1 MYFKSVDFS
10 TYSSIKIGQPTKVLI
25 LERDDDIP
33 TDRYLVGGANNLLI
47 SPTPP
52 PLMMLGKDFATI
64 DLEDT
69 ILTVGCAMPIGRI
82 LSFAKR
88 RNIAGFEFFAKLP
101 SSLGGMLAMNAGVKN
116 YEVFNILHSVN
127 IDGRWIE
134 RDEIEYGYRYARL
147 NGVALEA
154 RFEIGYGFNY
164 SLLDE
169 LIKLRNNQPKEPSA
183 GSAFKN
189 PQDDY
194 AGRLIEAVGLKGY
207 RYGDMEF
214 SNLHSNFLV
223 NLGNGSF
230 EEAIHLLKL
239 AKKRVADEF
248 GITLE
253 EEIKLL

>member
-1 MYFKSVDFS
+1 
-10 TYSSIKIGQPTKVLI
+10 
-25 LERDDDIP
+25 
-33 TDRYLVGGANNLLI
+33 
-47 SPTPP
+47 
-52 PLMMLGKDFATI
+52 
-64 DLEDT
+64 
-69 ILTVGCAMPIGRI
+69 
-82 LSFAKR
+82 
-88 RNIAGFEFFAKLP
+88 
-101 SSLGGMLAMNAGVKN
+101 
-116 YEVFNILHSVN
+116 
-127 IDGRWIE
+127 
-134 RDEIEYGYRYARL
+134 
-147 NGVALEA
+147 
-154 RFEIGYGFNY
+154 
-164 SLLDE
+164 